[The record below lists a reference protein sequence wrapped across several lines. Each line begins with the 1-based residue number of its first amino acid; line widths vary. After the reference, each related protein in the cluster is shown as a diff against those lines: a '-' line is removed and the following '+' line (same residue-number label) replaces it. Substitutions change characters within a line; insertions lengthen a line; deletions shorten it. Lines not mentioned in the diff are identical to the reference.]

1 MGSTGGKKIKNSDG
15 HQLGPPVRNSG
26 YGGEYRLSESVEDD
40 VCDVK
45 EQKFKYKTMIE
56 CENLDP
62 TGLKICYAT
71 NNGE

>member
-1 MGSTGGKKIKNSDG
+1 MVVSIGCQRVWK
-15 HQLGPPVRNSG
+15 
-26 YGGEYRLSESVEDD
+26 DD

-62 TGLKICYAT
+62 TGLKIRYAT

>member
-1 MGSTGGKKIKNSDG
+1 MVVSIGC
-15 HQLGPPVRNSG
+15 Q
-26 YGGEYRLSESVEDD
+26 SVWKDD

>member
-1 MGSTGGKKIKNSDG
+1 M
-15 HQLGPPVRNSG
+15 
-26 YGGEYRLSESVEDD
+26 SESVEDD